1 MFVSSDFL
9 NLTLWLGL
17 ATLGFAGL
25 TILAFVSQ
33 WRFRFQLV
41 GVTGFFA
48 VLVVGTFGLSLGLFQ
63 RIAVEGAESYQLVY
77 DTGSNQA
84 VIAVDPAMDETTLEA
99 TLQQAAYNLF
109 SPGRFSRESQD
120 MLIRARVLAHPQ
132 PGLSE
137 PIYVGEVH
145 RSLSERND
153 PNMLVTVFSD
163 RLQAIHALASASE

>member
-63 RIAVEGAESYQLVY
+63 RIAVEDVKFEGEGCAISMASADLMADSIRGQTIEAALAMV
-77 DTGSNQA
+77 DKFQA
-84 VIAVDPAMDETTLEA
+84 MMRGETEFPKEHRKLNAMQGVAQFPVRIKCANLTWHALRAALEA
-99 TLQQAAYNLF
+99 
-109 SPGRFSRESQD
+109 
-120 MLIRARVLAHPQ
+120 
-132 PGLSE
+132 SE
-137 PIYVGEVH
+137 NGEL
-145 RSLSERND
+145 RIEN
-153 PNMLVTVFSD
+153 
-163 RLQAIHALASASE
+163 